1 MMELADFHFIRPFW
15 LLLLVPGCLLV
26 WGLWYY
32 QPKQGLWEQVIPA
45 HLLKHLMTE
54 SGAAMKRWPLAL
66 LLLAWL
72 LATLA
77 LAGPSWQKVTLP
89 VQKSAQPLVIVLDM
103 SLSLYAD
110 DLKPNRLTRAKRKLR
125 DLLKQRQEGLTG
137 LVAYA
142 GEAYTIAP
150 LTDDGQTIANLV
162 KALSP
167 EIMPVTGS
175 RADRGISQALELLN
189 NSEAGSGD
197 ILLMTDGLEKETLQT
212 IQQQLK
218 NAPYQLSILGIGTK
232 EGAPIRVNNTLLK
245 DQRGAIVI
253 AKLNRNQ
260 LADLAQQFGGRYSDI
275 TLTDKDIE
283 RLLPET
289 DNLADTMEVEQ
300 TFDEWHDQGYWLL
313 LLLVPLALIGFRR
326 GWLMAVLLVPLAL
339 PEPASAGWW
348 QDLWQTR
355 DQQGAKALAN
365 GDTASAAELFTNP
378 GWKGTSQFQSQQYEQ
393 AAQSFAQ
400 TGGAEGFYNQGNAL
414 AYAGKIDE
422 AISAYEQALKLNP
435 DFEKAQQ
442 NKKILEDLKKQ
453 QQQQQ
458 NQQQSN
464 QNQNNQDQNNQGQSS
479 QDNQQQENNQQQN
492 SAQNNNQQGEN
503 QQDQS
508 QSDSQQGQPSSD
520 QQNQQA
526 QQNSQATQGGQQ
538 DQDDQVTESSSQKT
552 EQAVE
557 KDAQDQDKPSS
568 EASQLS
574 QQSAD
579 EAEQQDTQ
587 QQAQQLVDSDANSLE
602 KQQVE
607 GWLRRIPDDPS
618 GLLRRKLLYQQRLK
632 QFQQQQSDSEI
643 KW

>member
-15 LLLLVPGCLLV
+15 LLLLIPGCLLV

-32 QPKQGLWEQVIPA
+32 QPKQGLWEQVIPT
-45 HLLKHLMTE
+45 HLLKHLMVE
-54 SGAAMKRWPLAL
+54 SGSAIKRWPLAL

-175 RADRGISQALELLN
+175 RADRGINQALELLN
-189 NSEAGSGD
+189 NSEAGGGD
-197 ILLMTDGLEKETLQT
+197 ILLMTDGIEKETLQT
-212 IQQQLK
+212 IKQQLK
-218 NAPYQLSILGIGTK
+218 NTPYQLSILGIGTK

-253 AKLNRNQ
+253 AKLNRSQ
-260 LADLAQQFGGRYSDI
+260 LANLAQQFGGRYSDI
-275 TLTDKDIE
+275 TLTDQDIE

-289 DNLADTMEVEQ
+289 DDLADTMEVEQ

-313 LLLVPLALIGFRR
+313 LLVVPLALAGFRR

-365 GDTASAAELFTNP
+365 GDTASAAELFTDP
-378 GWKGTSQFQSQQYEQ
+378 SWKGTSQFQSQQYEQ

-400 TGGAEGFYNQGNAL
+400 TGNAEGFYNQGNAF
-414 AYAGKIDE
+414 AYAGKMDE
-422 AISAYEQALKLNP
+422 AINAYEQALKLNP

-458 NQQQSN
+458 NQQQSS
-464 QNQNNQDQNNQGQSS
+464 QNQNSPDQNDQNQSNQDS
-479 QDNQQQENNQQQN
+479 QQQDNNQQQ
-492 SAQNNNQQGEN
+492 SRAQNNDQPGKN

-508 QSDSQQGQPSSD
+508 QSDSQSSEHPQD

-526 QQNSQATQGGQQ
+526 QNNQATQGSQQ
-538 DQDDQVTESSSQKT
+538 DQDDQVTESSSQD
-552 EQAVE
+552 AE
-557 KDAQDQDKPSS
+557 KDAKDLDEQS
-568 EASQLS
+568 EKASQLS

-579 EAEQQDTQ
+579 ETEQQDTQ
-587 QQAQQLVDSDANSLE
+587 QQAQQLVEGDANSLE
-602 KQQVE
+602 QQQVE

>member
-1 MMELADFHFIRPFW
+1 MKVLMMELADFHFIRPFW
-15 LLLLVPGCLLV
+15 LLLLIPGCLLV

-32 QPKQGLWEQVIPA
+32 QPKQGLWEQVIPT
-45 HLLKHLMTE
+45 HLLKHLMVE
-54 SGAAMKRWPLAL
+54 SGSAIKRWPLAL

-175 RADRGISQALELLN
+175 RADRGINQALELLN
-189 NSEAGSGD
+189 NSEAGGGD
-197 ILLMTDGLEKETLQT
+197 ILLMTDGIEKETLQT
-212 IQQQLK
+212 IKQQLK
-218 NAPYQLSILGIGTK
+218 NTPYQLSILGIGTK

-253 AKLNRNQ
+253 AKLNRSQ
-260 LADLAQQFGGRYSDI
+260 LANLAQQFGGRYSDI
-275 TLTDKDIE
+275 TLTDQDIE

-289 DNLADTMEVEQ
+289 DDLADTMEVEQ

-313 LLLVPLALIGFRR
+313 LLVVPLALAGFRR

-365 GDTASAAELFTNP
+365 GDTASAAELFTDP
-378 GWKGTSQFQSQQYEQ
+378 SWKGTSQFQSQQYEQ

-400 TGGAEGFYNQGNAL
+400 TGNAEGFYNQGNAF
-414 AYAGKIDE
+414 AYAGKMDE
-422 AISAYEQALKLNP
+422 AINAYEQALKLNP

-458 NQQQSN
+458 NQQQSS
-464 QNQNNQDQNNQGQSS
+464 QNQNSPDQNDQNQSNQDS
-479 QDNQQQENNQQQN
+479 QQQDNNQQQ
-492 SAQNNNQQGEN
+492 SRAQNNDQPGKN

-508 QSDSQQGQPSSD
+508 QSDSQSSEHPQD

-526 QQNSQATQGGQQ
+526 QNNQATQGSQQ
-538 DQDDQVTESSSQKT
+538 DQDDQVTESSSQD
-552 EQAVE
+552 AE
-557 KDAQDQDKPSS
+557 KDAKDLDEQS
-568 EASQLS
+568 EKASQLS

-579 EAEQQDTQ
+579 ETEQQDTQ
-587 QQAQQLVDSDANSLE
+587 QQAQQLVEGDANSLE
-602 KQQVE
+602 QQQVE